1 MVAVLALLPGCGAG
15 PDQGRASSRDGPQAV
30 APAPTSAS
38 EGSAASTTGKPGAT
52 TAVADRL
59 PGMPPP
65 LDPTNLYA
73 ADGPGRLSRVVR
85 GFRPLVYVPNSESSS
100 VDAIDTSSGRLL
112 ARIPVG
118 RGPHGLCVY
127 PQPGRY
133 SLGHTGVFR

>member
-1 MVAVLALLPGCGAG
+1 
-15 PDQGRASSRDGPQAV
+15 
-30 APAPTSAS
+30 
-38 EGSAASTTGKPGAT
+38 
-52 TAVADRL
+52 VADRL